1 MSLVLYV
8 KTNCPFCEKV
18 LRRAEELG
26 ILLVERNIAEPHY
39 LDELMRI
46 GGKRQVPF
54 LMDET
59 ANISMYES
67 DDIVRYLETLTK

>member
-1 MSLVLYV
+1 MLILYV

-26 ILLVERNIAEPHY
+26 VEIETRNIAEPRY
-39 LDELMRI
+39 LDELMKQ

-54 LMDET
+54 LVDEDRD
-59 ANISMYES
+59 ISMYES
-67 DDIVRYLETLTK
+67 GDIAQYLEERAK